1 MKFPKTNK
9 QIKKKKKPTGIKG
22 IKLETDINK
31 LLNILQKKI
40 WKIKR
45 WYCKYITTCR
55 RWFS

>member
-31 LLNILQKKI
+31 LLNILQKK
-40 WKIKR
+40 
-45 WYCKYITTCR
+45 YNEAVTNCKYITTCR